1 MNSHSNGNGHTTASQ
16 PPLVIDTVMRPWDW
30 AGSHDEHFVQFYEHD
45 DFIVDSLCRFVLDG
59 LQQSETVIVVATDE
73 HLNALNHCLSQREL
87 DVVAAITTG
96 HYVPLS
102 AEATLADIKV
112 DGRISPDRVRDV
124 IGNTLLQTRITGRR
138 LRVFGELVALLCAEG
153 DVESAIELES
163 LWNDFKVIQPF
174 SLYCAYRL
182 NGFTEQSMTEVC
194 RSHSYVI
201 PAESF
206 TTLPTS
212 DSQARAIAVMQQKAR
227 LLEIEIAE
235 RLRAEE
241 DLRVAKAQLES
252 QVVALGELVAR
263 EQSARA
269 EAETASR
276 MKDEFLATVSHELR
290 TPLNAIIGWTH
301 MLRRGQLDGDT
312 QERALET
319 IERNAKAQAQLV
331 EDILDVSRM
340 ISGKLTLHTT
350 VVDIASVASAAVDAA
365 RLAANSK
372 NIQLR
377 ISSEAPA
384 LFVSGDANR
393 LQQVIWNLISNAIK
407 FTDDGGRVNVLL
419 ERRDSRVVLR
429 VTDNGPGIRKEFLPY
444 VFERFRQ
451 ADGASTRTHNGL
463 GLGLALVKHLAEL
476 HGGTVAVASEGEGK
490 GATFTVALPLAAQAL
505 GEGDPS
511 AALSID
517 GATDRTPN
525 FSR

>member
-1 MNSHSNGNGHTTASQ
+1 MKSHSNGNGHTTASQ

-30 AGSHDEHFVQFYEHD
+30 AGSHDEHFVQFYERD
-45 DFIVDSLCRFVLDG
+45 DFIVDSLSRFVLEG
-59 LQQSETVIVVATDE
+59 LEQSESVVVVATDE
-73 HLNALNHCLSQREL
+73 HLNALNRRLSQQRL

-112 DGRISPDRVRDV
+112 DGRVSPDRVRDV

-138 LRVFGELVALLCAEG
+138 LRVFGELVALLCADG
-153 DVESAIELES
+153 DVEGAIELEG
-163 LWNDFKVIQPF
+163 LWNEFKVIQPF

-194 RSHSYVI
+194 RSHSHVI

-206 TTLPTS
+206 TTLPTA
-212 DSQARAIAVMQQKAR
+212 DSQARAIALMQQKAQ
-227 LLEIEIAE
+227 LLETEIAE

-241 DLRVAKAQLES
+241 DLRLAKAQLET

-301 MLRRGQLDGDT
+301 MLRRGQLDPDT
-312 QERALET
+312 EGRALET
-319 IERNAKAQAQLV
+319 IERNAKSQAQLV

-350 VVDIASVASAAVDAA
+350 LVDIASVARAAVDAA

-377 ISSEAPA
+377 VSSEAA
-384 LFVSGDANR
+384 LFVCGDADR

-419 ERRDSRVVLR
+419 ERRDSRVVIR

-451 ADGASTRTHNGL
+451 ADGASTRSHNGL

-476 HGGTVAVASEGEGK
+476 HGGTVGVASEGEGK
-490 GATFTVALPLAAQAL
+490 GATFTVELPLAAQ
-505 GEGDPS
+505 PS
-511 AALSID
+511 DVDASSTLNTTIPLKA
-517 GATDRTPN
+517 TPN
-525 FSR
+525 FSD

>member
-1 MNSHSNGNGHTTASQ
+1 
-16 PPLVIDTVMRPWDW
+16 
-30 AGSHDEHFVQFYEHD
+30 
-45 DFIVDSLCRFVLDG
+45 
-59 LQQSETVIVVATDE
+59 
-73 HLNALNHCLSQREL
+73 
-87 DVVAAITTG
+87 
-96 HYVPLS
+96 
-102 AEATLADIKV
+102 
-112 DGRISPDRVRDV
+112 
-124 IGNTLLQTRITGRR
+124 
-138 LRVFGELVALLCAEG
+138 
-153 DVESAIELES
+153 
-163 LWNDFKVIQPF
+163 
-174 SLYCAYRL
+174 
-182 NGFTEQSMTEVC
+182 
-194 RSHSYVI
+194 
-201 PAESF
+201 
-206 TTLPTS
+206 
-212 DSQARAIAVMQQKAR
+212 
-227 LLEIEIAE
+227 
-235 RLRAEE
+235 
-241 DLRVAKAQLES
+241 LES

>member
-1 MNSHSNGNGHTTASQ
+1 MKSHSNGNGHTTASQ

-30 AGSHDEHFVQFYEHD
+30 AGSQDEHFVHFYEED
-45 DFIVDSLCRFVLDG
+45 DFIVDSICRFVLEG
-59 LQQSETVIVVATDE
+59 LQLSETVVVVATDE
-73 HLNALNHCLSQREL
+73 HLNALNRRLSQRKL

-112 DGRISPDRVRDV
+112 NGRISPDRVRDV

-153 DVESAIELES
+153 DIQGAIELEN
-163 LWNDFKVIQPF
+163 LWNEFKVVQPF

-182 NGFTEQSMTEVC
+182 NAFTEQSMTEVC
-194 RSHSYVI
+194 RTHSHVI

-206 TTLPTS
+206 TTLPTG
-212 DSQARAIAVMQQKAR
+212 DSQARAVAVLQQKAQ
-227 LLEIEIAE
+227 LLETEIDE

-241 DLRVAKAQLES
+241 DLRLAKAQLES

-312 QERALET
+312 EGRALET

-350 VVDIASVASAAVDAA
+350 LVDIASVASAAIDAT
-365 RLAANSK
+365 RLAAKSK
-372 NIQLR
+372 NIQFR
-377 ISSEAPA
+377 VNFEGTA
-384 LFVSGDANR
+384 LFVCGDADR
-393 LQQVIWNLISNAIK
+393 LQQMIWNLISNAIK
-407 FTDDGGRVNVLL
+407 FTDDGGRVNVSL
-419 ERRDSRVVLR
+419 ERRDSRVVIR
-429 VTDNGPGIRKEFLPY
+429 VADNGPGIREEFLPY
-444 VFERFRQ
+444 VFERFSQ
-451 ADGASTRTHNGL
+451 ADGASTRSHNGL

-490 GATFTVALPLAAQAL
+490 GSTFTVELPLTAQEPTQGVASS
-505 GEGDPS
+505 GVNADS
-511 AALSID
+511 AIEKN
-517 GATDRTPN
+517 PKVCH
-525 FSR
+525 